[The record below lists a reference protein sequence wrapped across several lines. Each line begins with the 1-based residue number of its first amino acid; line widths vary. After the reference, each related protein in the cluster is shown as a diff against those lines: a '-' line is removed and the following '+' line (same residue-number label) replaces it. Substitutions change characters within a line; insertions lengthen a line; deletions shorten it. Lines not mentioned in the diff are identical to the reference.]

1 MAAGGENAAKLLN
14 LTVPGRAVSEP
25 ENCQKALDMLKGN
38 SYHLRISNHLP
49 KEHTMTAKETED
61 LSLKTVT
68 IEVNDHK
75 VKMPDGPATGL
86 EIKEAAIKQDVDIQ
100 LNFVLQVQLPNGSSK
115 VVGDDDKVA
124 LTEHLAFTAIAA
136 DDNS

>member
-1 MAAGGENAAKLLN
+1 MTKD
-14 LTVPGRAVSEP
+14 S
-25 ENCQKALDMLKGN
+25 
-38 SYHLRISNHLP
+38 S
-49 KEHTMTAKETED
+49 TMED

-75 VKMPDGPATGL
+75 VELPAGLATGL
-86 EIKEAAIKQDVDIQ
+86 EIKDAAIKQGVNIQ
-100 LNFVLQVQLPNGSSK
+100 RNFVLQVELPNGSSR
-115 VVGDDDKVA
+115 VIGNDDKVP

>member
-1 MAAGGENAAKLLN
+1 
-14 LTVPGRAVSEP
+14 
-25 ENCQKALDMLKGN
+25 
-38 SYHLRISNHLP
+38 
-49 KEHTMTAKETED
+49 MTAKDAVAED
-61 LSLKTVT
+61 IRLKTVT

-75 VKMPDGPATGL
+75 VEMPAGPATGR
-86 EIKEAAIKQDVDIQ
+86 EIKGAAIKQDVSIQ

-115 VVGDDDKVA
+115 VIGDDDKVL

>member
-1 MAAGGENAAKLLN
+1 
-14 LTVPGRAVSEP
+14 
-25 ENCQKALDMLKGN
+25 
-38 SYHLRISNHLP
+38 
-49 KEHTMTAKETED
+49 MTTKNND
-61 LSLKTVT
+61 PQVIDLKTVT

-75 VKMPDGPATGL
+75 VKMPGGPATGF
-86 EIKEAAIKQDVDIQ
+86 EVKEAAMKQGVNIQ

-115 VVGDDDKVA
+115 VIGDDDKIP

>member
-1 MAAGGENAAKLLN
+1 MTKD
-14 LTVPGRAVSEP
+14 S
-25 ENCQKALDMLKGN
+25 
-38 SYHLRISNHLP
+38 S
-49 KEHTMTAKETED
+49 TMED

-75 VKMPDGPATGL
+75 VELPAGLATGL
-86 EIKEAAIKQDVDIQ
+86 EIKDAAIKQGVNIQ
-100 LNFVLQVQLPNGSSK
+100 QNFVLQVELPNGSSR
-115 VVGDDDKVA
+115 VIGNDDKVP

>member
-1 MAAGGENAAKLLN
+1 MTETSG
-14 LTVPGRAVSEP
+14 VP
-25 ENCQKALDMLKGN
+25 
-38 SYHLRISNHLP
+38 
-49 KEHTMTAKETED
+49 ED
-61 LSLKTVT
+61 LHLKTVT

-75 VKMPDGPATGL
+75 VEMPAGPATGL
-86 EIKEAAIKQDVDIQ
+86 EIKEAAIKQHVKIQ

-115 VVGDDDKVA
+115 VIGDSDKVP